1 VHRVGAQHEQVGAA
15 GLEPTRVGHGIKAAL
30 DPAVM
35 DMLRERDIVLEICPS
50 SNLNTRVVRDIDEVR
65 LLLRRLVDHGVRFTI
80 STDGPEMLRTYLRE
94 ELNML
99 LRSAILSFEEVEAA
113 IAAGHAA
120 SFVDG
125 TPAIE
130 RVVLPVDP
138 PARIGVGAS
147 G

>member
-1 VHRVGAQHEQVGAA
+1 
-15 GLEPTRVGHGIKAAL
+15 
-30 DPAVM
+30 M

-50 SNLNTRVVRDIDEVR
+50 SNLNTRVVRDVDEVR
-65 LLLRRLVDHGVRFTI
+65 LLLRRLVEHHVRFTI

-99 LRSAILSFEEVEAA
+99 LRTAILSFEEVEAA

-120 SFVDG
+120 SFLDR
-125 TPAIE
+125 TPAVE
-130 RVVLPVDP
+130 RAVLPVDP